1 MNVTFSPIDNNFFVS
16 YVKSKTNSASPFHY
30 HNGYEMYFLLDGKR
44 NYLTHNNIFS
54 LSPGCVTLTKPH
66 YIHGTNGDL
75 YERIVINF
83 TNEFLEKYFLPETI
97 KRLTTCFSV
106 HMISSQITENTP
118 RIKELFLQIHQISES
133 ENENKDLLLA
143 FTLAELLTICGSLV
157 NDVTTDNY
165 SSFPK
170 KIQEIIQ
177 YLSDNI
183 STVRNL
189 DQIAEKFYISKY
201 HLSHLF
207 KSQTGFSLIDFL
219 IKTKISHSMHLLQ
232 NTDKSVVEI
241 SELCGFESSSYFC
254 IAFKDK
260 LKMTP
265 LAYRKLV
272 QTKK

>member
-1 MNVTFSPIDNNFFVS
+1 MDVSFSPIDNDFCVS
-16 YVKSKTNSASPFHY
+16 HVKSKSNRASALHY

-54 LSPGCVTLTKPH
+54 LTPGCVTLTKPH

-83 TNEFLEKYFLPETI
+83 TDEFLEKFFIGDTVKKL
-97 KRLTTCFSV
+97 KSCFTV
-106 HMISSQITENTP
+106 HMISSKATENTP
-118 RIKELFLQIHQISES
+118 RIKELFMQIYNTFES
-133 ENENKDLLLA
+133 KVENKDLLLA
-143 FTLAELLTICGSLV
+143 LSLAELLTLCGSLT
-157 NDVTTDNY
+157 NKIENENY
-165 SSFPK
+165 SNFPK
-170 KIQEIIQ
+170 KIQDIIQ

-183 STVRNL
+183 SSVRNL

-232 NTDKSVVEI
+232 YTDKSVVEI

-254 IAFKDK
+254 IVFKDK

-265 LAYRKLV
+265 LSYRKLV
-272 QTKK
+272 NVKK

>member
-1 MNVTFSPIDNNFFVS
+1 MEVTGKIIQKLELQSGTSKAGNAWTKQE
-16 YVKSKTNSASPFHY
+16 YV
-30 HNGYEMYFLLDGKR
+30 L
-44 NYLTHNNIFS
+44 
-54 LSPGCVTLTKPH
+54 
-66 YIHGTNGDL
+66 
-75 YERIVINF
+75 
-83 TNEFLEKYFLPETI
+83 ETI
-97 KRLTTCFSV
+97 
-106 HMISSQITENTP
+106 EN
-118 RIKELFLQIHQISES
+118 
-133 ENENKDLLLA
+133 
-143 FTLAELLTICGSLV
+143 
-157 NDVTTDNY
+157 
-165 SSFPK
+165 FPK

-232 NTDKSVVEI
+232 STDKSVVEI